1 VNTLATVQ
9 VISLAVGLFTTGLLF
24 AFRRFG
30 PGTWMLALF
39 LVPASIASS
48 ALTMGPYLLG
58 VLPETSVRLYLA
70 LLVLAAPG
78 GVLVSY
84 TIDREDYRQYLRR
97 YWRIIACVGIAAP
110 LVSAAVLLAPNP
122 VVETVQLGGG
132 DTLLGPSGF
141 VAALY
146 LLIVSVVVLAN
157 LEQTLRSAQ
166 EHVRWEIKF
175 LLLGIA
181 VSWGGIV
188 YISSK
193 VLLYPPSYGLLA
205 AAPLR
210 LFPLI
215 FIPSCVL
222 ILVSWYRSSG
232 HARVAVSHG
241 VVYSSI
247 TLLGVGLYLIISSL
261 AARWASQWAGAE
273 FPVEALVFLLA
284 MLGLA
289 VALLWTDFRHRV
301 KLWIRRNLLA
311 GSYDYR
317 LCWLEA
323 NDRVLFVER
332 PGEAAAALLD
342 IVQRSLGAIDAT
354 VWSRLRD
361 PNRFKLL
368 AARGEVARTLEPEV
382 GGIVEKFV
390 GIQEPVAGSEID
402 PEAQDAAIL
411 SFCNQTSASLL
422 VPLQSSDRLVGLLTV
437 GPDRSGKPY
446 GWEAREFIGVLG
458 KHAASGMH
466 LAELLATL
474 VQAKETEAFRTFST
488 FVMHDLKNFASTL
501 SLIARNAEKHAE
513 NPDFHRDAFRSVFE
527 TAEKMKRLCN
537 SLRTFSSTLTPNT
550 KLDDLSHIAR
560 AVADSFSVDLGSRL
574 IQDLADVPA
583 VLVDGEEIARVIQN
597 LIINAREAI
606 SQDGTIIL
614 RTRCHDS
621 TVELAVED
629 NGRGM
634 SPEFVEAELFLPFHT
649 TKSDGLGI
657 GLFQTKK
664 IVEAHKGRIQV
675 ESQHGKGTIVRVF
688 FPVAPIAKAQEDK
701 AI

>member
-1 VNTLATVQ
+1 LIILQ
-9 VISLAVGLFTTGLLF
+9 VIAAIVGLLTAGLLILV
-24 AFRRFG
+24 RRFG
-30 PGTWMLALF
+30 PATWLLTLFLIPAAIASLALTLAPGF
-39 LVPASIASS
+39 LGLSP
-48 ALTMGPYLLG
+48 GDLLR
-58 VLPETSVRLYLA
+58 LPLA

-78 GVLVSY
+78 GVFASY
-84 TIDREDYRQYLRR
+84 TIDREDYRQFLRTR
-97 YWRIIACVGIAAP
+97 WRSLAAIALAAP
-110 LVSAAVLLAPNP
+110 LLSAAVLLTPGP
-122 VVETVQLGGG
+122 EVQEVQLSSG
-132 DTLLGPSGF
+132 DVLLGPAGYA
-141 VAALY
+141 AALY
-146 LLIVSVVVLAN
+146 LLIVSVIVFAN
-157 LEQTLRSAQ
+157 LEQTLRNAQ

-175 LLLGIA
+175 LLLGVA
-181 VSWGGIV
+181 ASYGGIV
-188 YISSK
+188 YISSR
-193 VLLYPPSYGLLA
+193 VLLYQPRYGLILA
-205 AAPLR
+205 SSLR

-215 FIPSCVL
+215 FLPSCGL
-222 ILVSWYRSSG
+222 MLVSWRRSSG
-232 HARVAVSHG
+232 HSRVVVSHG

-247 TLLGVGLYLIISSL
+247 TLLSVGIYLIVSSL
-261 AARWASQWAGAE
+261 AAKWASQWEYPG
-273 FPVEALVFLLA
+273 FPVDALVFLLA
-284 MLGLA
+284 MLALA
-289 VALLWTDFRHRV
+289 IALLWTDFRHRV

-323 NDRVLFVER
+323 NERVRFIDRPEE
-332 PGEAAAALLD
+332 PAAALLD
-342 IVQRSLGAIDAT
+342 IVQRSLGAIDISIWT
-354 VWSRLRD
+354 RLRD

-368 AARGEVARTLEPEV
+368 AARGEIERNLKPEV
-382 GGIVEKFV
+382 KGVVEKLLDA
-390 GIQEPVAGSEID
+390 QEPLAPSEID
-402 PEAQDAAIL
+402 PQGQDEAITDFA
-411 SFCNQTSASLL
+411 NQTHASLL
-422 VPLQSSDRLVGLLTV
+422 VPLQSSNHLVGLLTL

-446 GWEAREFIGVLG
+446 GWEAREFLGVLG

-466 LAELLATL
+466 RAELLETL

-501 SLIARNAEKHAE
+501 SLVARNAEKHAE

-537 SLRTFSSTLTPNT
+537 SLRTFSSTLTPNA
-550 KLDDLSHIAR
+550 KLDNLSHIAR

-583 VLVDGEEIARVIQN
+583 VLVDGAEIERVIQN

-606 SQDGTIIL
+606 SQDGNIIL

-657 GLFQTKK
+657 GLFQSKK
-664 IVEAHKGRIQV
+664 IVEAHKGTIRV
-675 ESQHGKGTIVRVF
+675 ETQHGKGTTVRVF
-688 FPVAPIAKAQEDK
+688 FPVAKLAKAQEDK
-701 AI
+701 AV

>member
-1 VNTLATVQ
+1 VLV
-9 VISLAVGLFTTGLLF
+9 
-24 AFRRFG
+24 RRFG
-30 PGTWMLALF
+30 PATWILSLF
-39 LVPASIASS
+39 LLPAALASA
-48 ALTMGPYLLG
+48 ALAVGPDILG
-58 VLPETSVRLYLA
+58 LSVEDALRLGLA

-78 GVLVSY
+78 GAFASY
-84 TIDREDYRQYLRR
+84 TIDREDYRQYLRSR
-97 YWRIIACVGIAAP
+97 WRVLTAIAAASP
-110 LVSAAVLLAPNP
+110 LVVAALLLAPKIP
-122 VVETVQLGGG
+122 IESIQLAGG
-132 DTLLGPSGF
+132 DVLLGPAGF
-141 VAALY
+141 AAALY

-157 LEQTLRSAQ
+157 LEQTLRSAH

-175 LLLGIA
+175 LLLGLA
-181 VSWGGIV
+181 VCYGGIV

-193 VLLYPPSYGLLA
+193 VLLYPLSYGLVSA
-205 AAPLR
+205 GPFR
-210 LFPLI
+210 LFPLL
-215 FIPSCVL
+215 FLPSCVL
-222 ILVSWYRSSG
+222 ILVSWHRSSG
-232 HARVAVSHG
+232 HSRVAVSHG

-247 TLLGVGLYLIISSL
+247 TLLSVGIYLIVSSI
-261 AARWASQWAGAE
+261 AAKWASQWGGSA

-284 MLGLA
+284 ALVLA
-289 VALLWTDFRHRV
+289 IGLLWTDFRHRV

-317 LCWLEA
+317 LYWLEA
-323 NDRVLFVER
+323 NERVRFMDRPE
-332 PGEAAAALLD
+332 EAAVALLD
-342 IVQRSLGAIDAT
+342 IVQRSLGAIDISIWT
-354 VWSRLRD
+354 RLRD
-361 PNRFKLL
+361 PNRLKLL
-368 AARGEVARTLEPEV
+368 AARGEIENTLEPEV
-382 GGIVEKFV
+382 IGIVEELLV
-390 GIQEPVAGSEID
+390 IQEPIIAGTFD
-402 PEAQDAAIL
+402 PEAHKGAIPNFVL
-411 SFCNQTSASLL
+411 QTRASLL

-437 GPDRSGKPY
+437 GPDRSGRPY

-458 KHAASGMH
+458 KHAASGIH

-537 SLRTFSSTLTPNT
+537 SLRTFSSALAPNT

-574 IQDLADVPA
+574 IQDFAVVPA

-606 SQDGTIIL
+606 SEDGTIVL

-657 GLFQTKK
+657 GLFQSKK

-675 ESQHGKGTIVRVF
+675 ETQHGKGTTVRVF
-688 FPVAPIAKAQEDK
+688 FPVAQIAKAQEDK
-701 AI
+701 AV